1 MRYQVLDIQIDYE
14 KIGVNNEGFQPKLTV
29 YLPDNSPEID
39 INRKRPMVIVCPG
52 GAYAVTSDRE
62 AEPIALKYLSAGIA
76 AAVLRYSVGTA
87 KYPAS
92 QLELAKA
99 VAMVRENAEA
109 WNIDS
114 NKIIVSGFSAG
125 GHLAASYSTLWNR
138 AFITEYFGYHNQEN
152 KPNGMILSYP
162 VITSGSKAHRGS
174 FELLLG
180 DRKDDPELL
189 EMLSVE
195 KQVTAD
201 TPPAFIWHT
210 CDDQAVPVENSLVLA
225 SAMVEAGINVELH
238 IFPKGVHGL
247 SLANRETSSDEAA
260 SFFVVPECQVWIDM
274 AIRWVENL

>member
-52 GAYAVTSDRE
+52 GAYALTSDRE

-87 KYPAS
+87 KYPAP

-99 VAMVRENAEA
+99 VAMVRENAET

-162 VITSGSKAHRGS
+162 VITSGPKAHRGS
-174 FELLLG
+174 FEFLLG
-180 DRKDDPELL
+180 DKKNDPELL

-210 CDDQAVPVENSLVLA
+210 CDDQAVPVENSLMLA